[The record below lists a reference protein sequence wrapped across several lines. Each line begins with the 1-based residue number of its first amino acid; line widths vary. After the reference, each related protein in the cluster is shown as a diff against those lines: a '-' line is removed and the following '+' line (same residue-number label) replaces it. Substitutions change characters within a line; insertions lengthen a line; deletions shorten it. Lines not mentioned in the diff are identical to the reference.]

1 MLKKILGA
9 GSGIG
14 VNDTHTE
21 VPPVILV
28 HNTEPFDDRDTAIS
42 ALK

>member
-1 MLKKILGA
+1 MLKKILGS
-9 GSGIG
+9 GSGVG
-14 VNDTHTE
+14 VNDTHME

-28 HNTEPFDDRDTAIS
+28 HNTEPFEDKASAVS